1 MRGKQ
6 PKKEQKEKEKK
17 DEDEDED
24 EYDEEEEEREKEREE
39 DDNDETLI
47 VEPLAAWSGVR
58 SRLQVVLPARPETPL
73 RRRSQAFTLGS
84 RKQLKRTLA
93 ALLIGHEPLSLGR
106 HRPMPSSSLEF
117 IPAVGPPRRLSA
129 VAAPPRALSS
139 RLLFVF

>member
-6 PKKEQKEKEKK
+6 PKKEQKEKR
-17 DEDEDED
+17 DED
-24 EYDEEEEEREKEREE
+24 EYDEEEEEREKEGEE
-39 DDNDETLI
+39 GDNNETLI

-58 SRLQVVLPARPETPL
+58 SRPQVVLPARPETRL

-84 RKQLKRTLA
+84 RKQLKQTLA
-93 ALLIGHEPLSLGR
+93 ALIGHEPLSLGR

-117 IPAVGPPRRLSA
+117 FPAVGPPPRRLSA